1 MPSYLY
7 TIKDYEMNGGLV
19 KYLKESRK
27 LEKSYRTMADEL
39 SQLGVIVSKSTVS
52 NWIQGLDL

>member
-19 KYLKESRK
+19 KYLKEGRK

>member
-1 MPSYLY
+1 
-7 TIKDYEMNGGLV
+7 MNGGLV
-19 KYLKESRK
+19 KYLKEGRK